1 MAATTYG
8 LCCLTQLMTVKD
20 GGGEK
25 LVSSKGRDSASFDGG
40 LPEDSDD
47 IVAEVQHERMALEA
61 VNAYMRAFNAHDV
74 AGTDAA
80 LHFPHVRLASGAV
93 HIMKAPGSMPS
104 DFFERF
110 AGADG
115 WAYSRWDYRRA
126 VQSCSEKVHF
136 AVQFTRYR
144 ADGSVIGHYPSM
156 WIVTLRDGRWGVEA
170 RSSFAP

>member
-1 MAATTYG
+1 M
-8 LCCLTQLMTVKD
+8 
-20 GGGEK
+20 
-25 LVSSKGRDSASFDGG
+25 SSWPGVPDDT
-40 LPEDSDD
+40 DD
-47 IVAEVQHERMALEA
+47 IVAQTSEERSALEA
-61 VNAYMRAFNAHDV
+61 VNAYMQAFNARDV

-93 HIMKAPGSMPS
+93 HILEAPGSLPV

-110 AGADG
+110 ADSAG
-115 WAYSRWDYRRA
+115 WVCSRWDYRRA
-126 VQSCSEKVHF
+126 IQSGRDKVHF

-144 ADGSVIGHYPSM
+144 ADGSVIGRYPSM